1 MKMLKYIFIGIAV
14 LLSACYPNDKLADA
28 SGTFEADEVIIS
40 AEVPG
45 KILSLNL
52 EEGSVL
58 RKDSVVGMIDPVPLE
73 LQKAQIEATIS
84 SLSQKT
90 MDVKPQLKLL
100 QDQGEVL
107 NAQLA
112 NAFYERKRLQNLI
125 KADAA
130 TTKQLDD
137 MNLQIE
143 VLEKQIEA
151 NKQQIRVQQTVTGTQ
166 NKTVLSEYQ
175 PLKKSV
181 DQIDD
186 QILRTRI
193 VNSVNGT
200 VLTKYAM
207 AGEVTAV
214 GKALYKIADLS
225 VITLRAYITETQLS
239 QIKLNQKV
247 RVLVDAG
254 SKNYRE
260 YPGLITMISDKAEF
274 TPKTIQTKDER
285 ANLVYAIKIHVK
297 NDGLLKIGMYGEIK
311 FNAEQ

>member
-1 MKMLKYIFIGIAV
+1 MKMFKYIFIGIAV
-14 LLSACYPNDKLADA
+14 LLSACYSKDKLSDA

-52 EEGSVL
+52 EEGSIL
-58 RKDSVVGMIDPVPLE
+58 RKDSVVGMIDPVPFE
-73 LQKAQIEATIS
+73 LQKAQIEATIE

-90 MDVKPQLKLL
+90 MDVKPQVKLL
-100 QDQGEVL
+100 EDQGEVL

-151 NKQQIRVQQTVTGTQ
+151 NKQQIKVQQTVTGTQ

-175 PLKKSV
+175 PLKKSIA
-181 DQIDD
+181 QIDD
-186 QILRTRI
+186 QLLRTRI

-207 AGEVTAV
+207 AGEVTAA

-225 VITLRAYITETQLS
+225 MITLRAYITETQLS

-254 SKNYRE
+254 PKNYRE

-297 NDGLLKIGMYGEIK
+297 NDGLLKIGMYGEIMFDSK
-311 FNAEQ
+311 